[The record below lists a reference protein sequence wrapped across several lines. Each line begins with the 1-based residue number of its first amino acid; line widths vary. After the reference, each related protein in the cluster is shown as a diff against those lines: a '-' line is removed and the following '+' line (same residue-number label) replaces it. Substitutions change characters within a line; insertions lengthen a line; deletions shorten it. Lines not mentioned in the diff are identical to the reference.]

1 MKSNISVGL
10 NLVLVTLHW
19 WSTIRLCK
27 TNRIIFSAVTNTV
40 RFRNTATDNR
50 KIPEHD
56 NILTVD
62 CADRQILKRRKDE
75 R

>member
-1 MKSNISVGL
+1 MKSNVSASL
-10 NLVLVTLHW
+10 HLVLVTLHW
-19 WSTIRLCK
+19 CSTIRLCK
-27 TNRIIFSAVTNTV
+27 TNTIIFSAGTNTV

-50 KIPEHD
+50 EIPEHD

-62 CADRQILKRRKDE
+62 CADRQIKRRKDE